1 MAKQRT
7 DLIYERGIKRHF
19 FVKTAQSL
27 ATKMLF
33 RPNSFI
39 LSIVEKRQQIPESQ
53 VTPAGR

>member
-27 ATKMLF
+27 ATKML
-33 RPNSFI
+33 
-39 LSIVEKRQQIPESQ
+39 SIPGSSLLIDPPQQECNECQKQI
-53 VTPAGR
+53 